1 MSSSQSEER
10 TMFFTREKNDTSSRI
25 ANGIFSVWENDTLS
39 KNHRN
44 LRVSRQEGRE
54 GLFSNAPV
62 RTAYSQE
69 YHFENNN
76 LRKIQEAGGRGKQR
90 VLFGI
95 RK

>member
-1 MSSSQSEER
+1 M
-10 TMFFTREKNDTSSRI
+10 
-25 ANGIFSVWENDTLS
+25 WENDTLS

-76 LRKIQEAGGRGKQR
+76 LRKIQEAGGGENREYYLGFENSQ
-90 VLFGI
+90 
-95 RK
+95 

>member
-1 MSSSQSEER
+1 M
-10 TMFFTREKNDTSSRI
+10 
-25 ANGIFSVWENDTLS
+25 WENDTLS

-76 LRKIQEAGGRGKQR
+76 LRKIQEAGGEGKTESIIWDSKIVNR
-90 VLFGI
+90 SSVWYHY
-95 RK
+95 